1 MKRWTFFGVGAMM
14 VSMAALISGCD
25 NSDMPASEDENLSAE
40 SRSVISLSD
49 AELSIVPA
57 VNDFGVSMFAAYLG
71 RGYDSAN
78 NVSFAPVSM
87 AMCLGMLAN
96 GKDDEA
102 REDLFDVIGVD
113 RSRIGD
119 FNSLMKKLV
128 DGLPDSD
135 SKNKLMMAN
144 GIWVGIDIDLQPS
157 YPGFVDEYYKSPV
170 TKADLSAASTA
181 TAIDGWAAAG
191 TDGMI
196 ERIFRYEPGM
206 NVFLA
211 SAQMFEGEW
220 SVPFDKNKTSKGSFE
235 NIDGTK
241 SSVDMMHGQMRISHS
256 TIADAEVVGL
266 PYYLGTYQAVFV
278 VPRNG
283 VSPTDYLQEILSVG
297 LERYL
302 KVELNETVNLSLPKL
317 DIPSTPHDFSGV
329 LSAFGLDG
337 LFDGDYPGISSSP
350 ININQVLQYSALKM
364 DEKGT
369 KSASVT
375 VATLFSGTDNSN
387 VTPVDVAVNR
397 PFILFVTNYDTG
409 AIVTMSVVEK
419 M

>member
-49 AELSIVPA
+49 SELSIVPA

-119 FNSLMKKLV
+119 FNLLMKKLV

-144 GIWVGIDIDLQPS
+144 GIWVGNDIDLQPS
-157 YPGFVDEYYKSPV
+157 YPGFVDEYY
-170 TKADLSAASTA
+170 
-181 TAIDGWAAAG
+181 
-191 TDGMI
+191 
-196 ERIFRYEPGM
+196 
-206 NVFLA
+206 
-211 SAQMFEGEW
+211 
-220 SVPFDKNKTSKGSFE
+220 
-235 NIDGTK
+235 
-241 SSVDMMHGQMRISHS
+241 
-256 TIADAEVVGL
+256 
-266 PYYLGTYQAVFV
+266 
-278 VPRNG
+278 
-283 VSPTDYLQEILSVG
+283 
-297 LERYL
+297 
-302 KVELNETVNLSLPKL
+302 
-317 DIPSTPHDFSGV
+317 
-329 LSAFGLDG
+329 
-337 LFDGDYPGISSSP
+337 
-350 ININQVLQYSALKM
+350 
-364 DEKGT
+364 
-369 KSASVT
+369 
-375 VATLFSGTDNSN
+375 
-387 VTPVDVAVNR
+387 
-397 PFILFVTNYDTG
+397 
-409 AIVTMSVVEK
+409 
-419 M
+419 

>member
-1 MKRWTFFGVGAMM
+1 MRKWTFFGVGAMM

-25 NSDMPASEDENLSAE
+25 NSDTPAPEDENLSSE

-49 AELSIVPA
+49 AERSIVPA
-57 VNDFGVSMFAAYLG
+57 VNDFGVSLFAGYLG
-71 RGYDSAN
+71 NGHNSEN
-78 NVSFAPVSM
+78 NVSYSPVSM

-96 GKDDEA
+96 GKDEEA
-102 REDLFDVIGVD
+102 REDLFDVMGVEK
-113 RSRIGD
+113 SRIGD
-119 FNSLMKKLV
+119 FNTLMKKLV
-128 DGLPDSD
+128 DGLPGSD

-144 GIWVGIDIDLQPS
+144 GLWVENDVEVQPS
-157 YPGFVDEYYKSPV
+157 YTTFVDEYYKAPV

-181 TAIDGWAAAG
+181 TAIDGWASAS

-196 ERIFRYEPGM
+196 ERIFRYEQGM

-220 SVPFDKNKTSKGSFE
+220 SVPFDKNKTSKGGFE
-235 NIDGTK
+235 NIDGTR

-256 TIADAEVVGL
+256 TVGDAEVVGL
-266 PYYLGTYQAVFV
+266 PYYLGTYHAIFV
-278 VPRNG
+278 MPRNG
-283 VSPTDYLQEILSVG
+283 VSPTDYLQKMLNDG
-297 LERYL
+297 LDRYL
-302 KVELNETVNLSLPKL
+302 KVGLNETANLSLPKL
-317 DIPSTPHDFSGV
+317 DIPSAPHDFSGV

-337 LFDGDYPGISSSP
+337 LFDRDYPGISSSLM
-350 ININQVLQYSALKM
+350 NINQVLQYSALKM

-369 KSASVT
+369 KAAAVT
-375 VATLFSGTDNSN
+375 VATLYTSTGESN
-387 VTPVDVAVNR
+387 VTPVDVTVNR

-409 AIVTMSVVEK
+409 AIVTMAVVEK